1 MMVSG
6 SSHIFHWT
14 LLSWCE
20 KMRAARWLGTLLW
33 HRHRVSSAI
42 IHRTAQSQREETD
55 PASRWVVDQII
66 LWLISPQPIPFL
78 WKDLNNGLRI
88 YSQVFNFNFL
98 LKPHSVQLSL
108 LALDFAS
115 ASRSPDFILS
125 ILWGSSGQGWDCIGS
140 ASIAPLYH
148 GRHRSLHLDQIW
160 LILGVSV
167 IQVSS
172 GNLRKLCPYRL
183 RVPYLKCF
191 H

>member
-1 MMVSG
+1 MGSG
-6 SSHIFHWT
+6 PIN
-14 LLSWCE
+14 
-20 KMRAARWLGTLLW
+20 
-33 HRHRVSSAI
+33 
-42 IHRTAQSQREETD
+42 
-55 PASRWVVDQII
+55 

-88 YSQVFNFNFL
+88 HSEVFNLNFL

-115 ASRSPDFILS
+115 ASRSPDFTLS
-125 ILWGSSGQGWDCIGS
+125 ILWGSSCQGWDCIGS

-183 RVPYLKCF
+183 RVPYPKCF
-191 H
+191 PLNEVQISVLVLGGGVLAQLPVGLPTHTTN